1 MWVKEKEK
9 KEEASS
15 LELGELK
22 EFLKNVSVQ
31 PFHFTSRIISALP
44 CVTLKLMANLGLMH
58 LMSETSPL

>member
-9 KEEASS
+9 KEGASS

-31 PFHFTSRIISALP
+31 PFQFTRRIISALP
-44 CVTLKLMANLGLMH
+44 CVILKLMANLGLMH
-58 LMSETSPL
+58 LVT